1 MTQFLACE
9 RIFNKVKN
17 QLNTRQ
23 FGDKALKFCPKLKC
37 LKYKCP
43 KCLVFNVKPVIIN
56 LVKTTPATR
65 FLKNNDTKN
74 CKYIENEYVDYY
86 DQTESNKGTCSGDPT
101 HLQF

>member
-37 LKYKCP
+37 PKYKCP
-43 KCLVFNVKPVIIN
+43 KFLVFNVSG
-56 LVKTTPATR
+56 
-65 FLKNNDTKN
+65 FLKTVFKAGFGR
-74 CKYIENEYVDYY
+74 IL
-86 DQTESNKGTCSGDPT
+86 KGAKS
-101 HLQF
+101 